1 MATEPRRPD
10 GELWPGAPHPPAPA
24 GSRWHEG
31 RGICGWVDLHH
42 DRAGLHNTRLLALG
56 LTSCLRTKEFLTRN
70 GVSFASRNV
79 LEDESAL
86 QELAS
91 LGLRQVPIVA
101 RGEKWADGQILQD
114 VARLAGIPYG
124 NTQMLPVKALCR
136 RLDVIL
142 GAALRFLAQFPQNMP
157 PGSALGRLTHFMGLS
172 GSHRHSFTAR

>member
-1 MATEPRRPD
+1 
-10 GELWPGAPHPPAPA
+10 
-24 GSRWHEG
+24 
-31 RGICGWVDLHH
+31 
-42 DRAGLHNTRLLALG
+42 
-56 LTSCLRTKEFLTRN
+56 
-70 GVSFASRNV
+70 V